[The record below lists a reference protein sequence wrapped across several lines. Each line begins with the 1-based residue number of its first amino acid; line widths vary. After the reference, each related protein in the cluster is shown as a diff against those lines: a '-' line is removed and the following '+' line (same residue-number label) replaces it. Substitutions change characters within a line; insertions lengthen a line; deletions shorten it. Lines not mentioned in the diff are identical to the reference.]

1 MSTDKDEKI
10 IIDNCFDD
18 RYSRLRLIPWWDQD
32 RLKNAKVLVVG
43 AGALGNEILKNLALL
58 GFGNILIIDIDNIE
72 NSNLSRSILYREKDE
87 GYCKAQVAANSV
99 KDINPDCTVHW
110 LKSNVVYDL
119 GLGVYR
125 WADVVF
131 GGLDN
136 REARL
141 AINQGCCKVS
151 TPWIDGAIE
160 VMFGTVKVFIPHE
173 TACYECTMNEV
184 DKKLLNIRR
193 SCAMLSRKEML
204 EGKVPTT
211 PTLASIIAGIQ
222 VQEALKLIHDREEL
236 PTLSGKGLFFNGL
249 THDSYVINY
258 TIDEDCLSHEHYPD
272 IKEVALGVKSTSLKG
287 LLQFVRKEIDENA
300 VLELE
305 RDIIYSLKCNQCN
318 TEKEIYKSL
327 GKVSE
332 DDALCP
338 KCSQMRIPEMTHT
351 INGSESFLN
360 FTLEELG
367 IPGMEVF
374 TVRTDQKTH
383 YIELTGDRQSILGEL
398 SNNLEIG

>member
-1 MSTDKDEKI
+1 MSIDKDEKI
-10 IIDNCFDD
+10 IIDSGLDD

-32 RLKNAKVLVVG
+32 KLKNTKALVVG

-58 GFGNILIIDIDNIE
+58 GVGNILIIDIDNIE

-87 GYCKAQVAANSV
+87 GYSKAQVAAKSV

-110 LKSNVVYDL
+110 LNSNVVYDL

-125 WADVVF
+125 WADIVF

-141 AINQGCCKVS
+141 SINQGCCKVG

-184 DKKLLNIRR
+184 DKKMLNIRR

-211 PTLASIIAGIQ
+211 PTVASIIAGIQ
-222 VQEALKLIHDREEL
+222 VQEALKLIHNREEL
-236 PTLSGKGLFFNGL
+236 PTLAGKGLFINGL

-258 TIDEDCLSHEHYPD
+258 TVKEDCLSHEYYPD
-272 IKEVALGVKSTSLKG
+272 IQEVALGIKSTSLKQ

-318 TEKEIYKSL
+318 TEEEVYKSL

-332 DDALCP
+332 EDAFCRE
-338 KCSQMRIPEMTHT
+338 CSQMRTPEMTHT

-360 FTLEELG
+360 FTLEDLE
-367 IPGMEVF
+367 IPGMEAF
-374 TVRTDQKTH
+374 TVRTDKKTH
-383 YIELTGDRQSILGEL
+383 YIELTADRQSILGEL
-398 SNNLEIG
+398 GNKY

>member
-1 MSTDKDEKI
+1 MSTDRDEKI
-10 IIDNCFDD
+10 IIDNGFDD
-18 RYSRLRLIPWWDQD
+18 RYSRLRLIPWWDQGK
-32 RLKNAKVLVVG
+32 LKHTKILVVG

-58 GFGNILIIDIDNIE
+58 GVGNILIVDIDNIE
-72 NSNLSRSILYREKDE
+72 DSNLSRSILYRERDE
-87 GYCKAQVAANSV
+87 GYSKAQVAANSV
-99 KDINPDCTVHW
+99 RDINPDCTVHW
-110 LKSNVVYDL
+110 LNSNVVYDL

-125 WADVVF
+125 WADIVF

-141 AINQGCCKVS
+141 SINQGCCKVA

-160 VMFGTVKVFIPHE
+160 VMFGTVRVFIPHE

-184 DKKLLNIRR
+184 DKKMLNIRR
-193 SCAMLSRKEML
+193 SCALLSRKEML

-222 VQEALKLIHDREEL
+222 VQEALKLIHNREEL
-236 PTLSGKGLFFNGL
+236 PTLAGKGLFFNGL

-258 TIDEDCLSHEHYPD
+258 SVKEDCLSHENYSD
-272 IKEVALGVKSTSLKG
+272 IQEVALDIKSTSLKQ

-318 TEKEIYKSL
+318 TEKEVYKSL

-332 DDALCP
+332 DDAFCP
-338 KCSQMRIPEMTHT
+338 KCSQLRTPEMTHS

-360 FTLEELG
+360 FTLEELE

-374 TVRTDQKTH
+374 TIRTQNKTH
-383 YIELTGDRQSILGEL
+383 YIELTADRQSILGEL
-398 SNNLEIG
+398 SNNY